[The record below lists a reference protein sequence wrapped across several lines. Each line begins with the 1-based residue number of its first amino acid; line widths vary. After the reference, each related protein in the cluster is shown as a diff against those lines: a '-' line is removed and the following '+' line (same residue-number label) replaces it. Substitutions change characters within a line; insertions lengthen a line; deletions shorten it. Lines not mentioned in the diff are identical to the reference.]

1 LYTSPLRAEVVQ
13 AGTKEAAAVATAG
26 VVEDQDP
33 GGTPTGN
40 YQGVTVTVTINGVT
54 QTINNLSVTV
64 Q

>member
-1 LYTSPLRAEVVQ
+1 
-13 AGTKEAAAVATAG
+13 VATAG